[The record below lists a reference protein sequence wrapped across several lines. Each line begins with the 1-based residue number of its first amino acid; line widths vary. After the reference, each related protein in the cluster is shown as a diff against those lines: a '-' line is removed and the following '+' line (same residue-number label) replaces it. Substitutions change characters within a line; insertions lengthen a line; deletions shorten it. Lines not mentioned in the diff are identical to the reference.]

1 MQPVVTQYPYGM
13 DHYNNYQK
21 RYDWSPGTRVF
32 KRSDYNHFNSDH
44 NEHDHVEQKRHISYY
59 DVNYPAKRSDHHHHE
74 KRYIDTI
81 FREKRHQTS
90 HQAPVTLPG
99 IL

>member
-1 MQPVVTQYPYGM
+1 MQPVLTQYPYGI

-21 RYDWSPGTRVF
+21 RNDWSPGTILF
-32 KRSDYNHFNSDH
+32 KRSDYNNFNSGH
-44 NEHDHVEQKRHISYY
+44 NEHDHVERKRHISLN
-59 DVNYPAKRSDHHHHE
+59 DVNYRSKRSDHHHH

-81 FREKRHQTS
+81 FRDKRHQTS
-90 HQAPVTLPG
+90 HQAPVTLPE